1 MCGKRGDGVGEE
13 KEDSVVRV
21 VPFSPSTSF
30 ASFVQRMQPA
40 ASFPRYEVK
49 PGELLWLDQ
58 AMKKAGGDCR
68 GALVI
73 DEINRA
79 NLPEVLGP
87 LYTTLSNPKLCIK
100 LPFDQRPFKINESLS
115 IIGTMNQ

>member
-1 MCGKRGDGVGEE
+1 
-13 KEDSVVRV
+13 
-21 VPFSPSTSF
+21 
-30 ASFVQRMQPA
+30 
-40 ASFPRYEVK
+40 
-49 PGELLWLDQ
+49 
-58 AMKKAGGDCR
+58 MKKAGGDCR